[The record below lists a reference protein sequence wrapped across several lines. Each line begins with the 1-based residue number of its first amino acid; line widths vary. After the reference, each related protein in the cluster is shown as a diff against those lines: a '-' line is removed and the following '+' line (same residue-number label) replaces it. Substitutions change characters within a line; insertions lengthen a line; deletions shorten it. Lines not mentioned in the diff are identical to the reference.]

1 MPHQRRILFEAIPAA
16 AGQGAF
22 AKMIRR
28 VSAAYIRDPRRG
40 LRLAGS
46 SRRKAL
52 TDAADWIHDRGDRF
66 AWAAVAVSTVLFFY
80 AVACAFP
87 HARLIAKQQEQQ
99 AIEQESRTFCEK
111 HAMPFGTGEHT
122 ACLEDLMD
130 IRANERQR
138 TLADLGIF

>member
-1 MPHQRRILFEAIPAA
+1 LPHQRRIFFEAIPAA

-28 VSAAYIRDPRRG
+28 DSAAYIGDPRRG
-40 LRLAGS
+40 LRQVGL

-52 TDAADWIHDRGDRF
+52 TAAAVWIHDRDDRF
-66 AWAAVAVSTVLFFY
+66 AWAAVAVSMVLFFY
-80 AVACAFP
+80 AVAYAFP
-87 HARLIAKQQEQQ
+87 HDRLIAKQQEQE
-99 AIEQESRTFCEK
+99 AIEQGSRTFCEK
-111 HAMPFGTGEHT
+111 HAMPFGSREHT
-122 ACLEDLMD
+122 ACIEDLID

>member
-1 MPHQRRILFEAIPAA
+1 MPHQRRIFFEAIPP
-16 AGQGAF
+16 GQGAF

-28 VSAAYIRDPRRG
+28 DSPAYIRDSRRG
-40 LRLAGS
+40 LRLVGS

-52 TDAADWIHDRGDRF
+52 TDALVWVHDCGDRF

-80 AVACAFP
+80 AVGYAFP
-87 HARLIAKQQEQQ
+87 HARLIAKQQEQE
-99 AIEQESRTFCEK
+99 AIEQESRAFCKK
-111 HAMPFGTGEHT
+111 HAMPFGTREHT
-122 ACLEDLMD
+122 VCVEDLMD